1 MNEFINLNFEDGV
14 ARIGV
19 MRPQKKNALTQAMYA
34 ALADALDAA
43 ESDASINAI
52 LLHGTDEV
60 FSAGNDMQDFLT
72 NFSLDESAPVVR
84 FLHTLAAAA
93 KPVVAAVNGA
103 AIGIGTTMLLHCDLV
118 YCGENARF
126 QLPFVN
132 LGVVPEAGSSYLLT
146 AMLGQRHA
154 AELLLLGD
162 RFDAASAL
170 RFGIVNGVFPDGE
183 SFAHAL
189 RAAVQ
194 LASKPPQAVRAT
206 KMLMKS
212 HNREAVRQAM
222 QVEATYF
229 VERLQSPEAQA
240 IIAAFGRK

>member
-1 MNEFINLNFEDGV
+1 MRPEFVAVCNTVTTCIVYTEKCGLIHPVATACGQSRKIGMNEFINLNFEDGV

-93 KPVVAAVNGA
+93 KPVVAAV
-103 AIGIGTTMLLHCDLV
+103 
-118 YCGENARF
+118 
-126 QLPFVN
+126 
-132 LGVVPEAGSSYLLT
+132 
-146 AMLGQRHA
+146 
-154 AELLLLGD
+154 
-162 RFDAASAL
+162 
-170 RFGIVNGVFPDGE
+170 
-183 SFAHAL
+183 
-189 RAAVQ
+189 
-194 LASKPPQAVRAT
+194 K
-206 KMLMKS
+206 
-212 HNREAVRQAM
+212 
-222 QVEATYF
+222 
-229 VERLQSPEAQA
+229 
-240 IIAAFGRK
+240 